1 MDIYTKP
8 DSVIIFL
15 DENGYDLERENAKK
29 EGLIK
34 DNEYIVEYIDVCN
47 WTSYVRLKGFKN
59 YYNTVMFKR
68 NNNVY

>member
-8 DSVIIFL
+8 GNIVIFL
-15 DENGYDLERENAKK
+15 DKNGYDSERENAKK

-34 DNEYIVEYIDVCN
+34 DNEYVVEYIDVGN

-59 YYNTVMFKR
+59 YYNTVMFK
-68 NNNVY
+68 NKEEG